1 MEETKRMLEIIDN
14 QNRISHAKLMQDLKK
29 KKLYDKLELVF
40 FTALWTF
47 CITIFFIM

>member
-1 MEETKRMLEIIDN
+1 MEETNKMLEIIDK

-29 KKLYDKLELVF
+29 KRLYNKLELIAL
-40 FTALWTF
+40 TALWTF